1 MTLAAPLLDIAEA
14 PVPPGG
20 VAEWFRGAGGARL
33 RGAIFTPNGPPSS
46 GGARGS
52 VLLSP
57 GRSEVIEKYFE
68 VVAELQ
74 ARGFVVV
81 VHDWR
86 GQGLSH
92 RLLPDRLKGHA
103 VGFADFVTDYGCLI
117 NHFEGRMPRPWLALG
132 HSMGGCLTTL
142 ALAHGQAR
150 RFVGAFLS
158 APMLGLLTPG
168 RPKGQTQAMAWLMAR
183 VRGAN
188 YILDN
193 PGDPHGGPFEDNI
206 LTHDAARY
214 ARAQAQLRACPELR
228 LGAGTWRWLDF
239 AFSAS
244 RWLRRSSRVATIDIP
259 VLVLG
264 AGAEALVDNG
274 DQRAIVGRMPKGEW
288 REVPGAFHE
297 LLQETDDIRAQVWA
311 AFDGFVDPLIPRV

>member
-1 MTLAAPLLDIAEA
+1 MTRDAPLLDTPEA
-14 PVPPGG
+14 PTPPGG
-20 VAEWFRGAGGARL
+20 RAEWFRGADGARL
-33 RGAIFTPNGPPSS
+33 RGAIFTPPGKP
-46 GGARGS
+46 RGS
-52 VLLSP
+52 VVLSP
-57 GRSEVIEKYFE
+57 GRSEVIEKYYE
-68 VVAELQ
+68 VATELMD
-74 ARGFVVV
+74 RGFVVV

-92 RLLPDRLKGHA
+92 RMLPDPLKGHA
-103 VGFADFVTDYGCLI
+103 VGFGDFLADYDRLI
-117 NHFEGRMPRPWLALG
+117 GHFEDRMPGPWLAMG

-158 APMLGLLTPG
+158 APMLGLQTPG
-168 RPKGQTQAMAWLMAR
+168 RPKGQAQVLAWLMAR
-183 VRGAN
+183 LRGGA

-193 PGDPHGGPFEDNI
+193 PGDPHGGPFEGNI

-214 ARAQAQLRACPELR
+214 ARAQAQLKACPDLR

-244 RWLRRSSRVATIDIP
+244 RWLRRDPRVAAIDIP
-259 VLVLG
+259 VLALG

-274 DQRAIVGRMPKGEW
+274 DQKTVIGRLPKGEW

-311 AFDGFVDPLIPRV
+311 AFDRFVDPLIPKV